1 MWILTLFLQDSIKMF
16 EYDDKDEARV
26 EFEKADDCKILS
38 EIIHYRDFEKRGKLK
53 TSEVRNPPWK
63 W

>member
-16 EYDDKDEARV
+16 EYDNKDEARV
-26 EFEKADDCKILS
+26 EFEKADECKFLS
-38 EIIHYRDFEKRGKLK
+38 EIIHYKDFEKRGKLK
-53 TSEVRNPPWK
+53 TGEVRNPPWK